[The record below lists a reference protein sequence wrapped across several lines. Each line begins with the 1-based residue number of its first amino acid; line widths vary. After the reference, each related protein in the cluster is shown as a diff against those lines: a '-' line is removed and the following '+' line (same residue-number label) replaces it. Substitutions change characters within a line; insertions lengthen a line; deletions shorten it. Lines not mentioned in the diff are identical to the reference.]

1 MPVTMY
7 FLIYIVWLVYM
18 IIIIIISDDVVLDW
32 NPLFSVVKVTPDNSE
47 YLVSNTVTVTVSLL
61 YHGQKVG
68 IHNIIYGEIFKGPKI
83 SRFHCNLAE
92 LKNFNPQKEA
102 VA

>member
-1 MPVTMY
+1 M
-7 FLIYIVWLVYM
+7 
-18 IIIIIISDDVVLDW
+18 LDW

-68 IHNIIYGEIFKGPKI
+68 IHNTIYGEIFKDPKI

-92 LKNFNPQKEA
+92 LKILILKKKQWLKETTYST
-102 VA
+102 